1 MINKIKRGDV
11 FYANLPDVGGSV
23 QKGERPVI
31 IISNNVGNLCS
42 EIVMVIPLTS
52 SNNKKQKKLPTHV
65 EITNDMKL
73 RNSIVLCEQI
83 LTISQDALMYQ
94 IGEIDQD
101 TLNKIGKAIKIALS
115 I

>member
-1 MINKIKRGDV
+1 MISKIKRGDV

-31 IISNNVGNLCS
+31 IISNNIGNLCS
-42 EIVMVIPLTS
+42 KIVMVIPLTTS
-52 SNNKKQKKLPTHV
+52 SNKKHLPTHV
-65 EITNDMKL
+65 KIINNVKL

-94 IGEIDQD
+94 IGELDQN
-101 TLNKIGKAIKIALS
+101 TLKEIGKAIKIALS

>member
-31 IISNNVGNLCS
+31 IISNNIGNLCS
-42 EIVMVIPLTS
+42 EIVMVIPLTTS
-52 SNNKKQKKLPTHV
+52 SNKKHLPTHV
-65 EITNDMKL
+65 KIINNVKL

-94 IGEIDQD
+94 IGELDQN
-101 TLNKIGKAIKIALS
+101 TLKEIAKAIKIALS